1 MAYELEGK
9 IIEITPTQQ
18 ISDRFKKREFV
29 VEKEEN
35 NGGQVYVDTIKFQA
49 VQNKC
54 ELLDNIQIGEAVKVT
69 FNIKGNKWEKDGK
82 ISYFNNLDAW
92 RIEKGGNTSFDGVDE
107 APPATETSFDSTPE
121 EGGDLPF

>member
-1 MAYELEGK
+1 MSYELEGK

-18 ISDRFKKREFV
+18 VSDRFKKREFV

-35 NGGQVYVDTIKFQA
+35 NGGQVYIDTIKFQA

-54 ELLDNIQIGEAVKVT
+54 ELLDSIQLGDAVKVT

-92 RIEKGGNTSFDGVDE
+92 RIEKGGNTSFDGTDE
-107 APPATETSFDSTPE
+107 MPPATETNFDSTPE